1 MEKGDVRN
9 LTHSPASAERD
20 PAWSPDGKWIACF
33 SDASGEYGLEIRD
46 QTGTGEMKK
55 IALEPSFYYSPVWS
69 PDSTRIAFSDK
80 RLNLWY
86 VDVAKGT
93 PIKVDTD
100 HYEGASFNA
109 TWAPDSKRL
118 AYTKQLPNYLHA
130 VVMFSIDQKKA
141 FQVTDG
147 MSDTRYPIFDR
158 NGKYLYFTASTDV
171 GLSAVGFDMSSNE
184 HPITRS
190 AYVVVLDKNLPS
202 PLAPESDDERIGQE
216 SPLPTRTRRRTTRAR
231 TDKSK
236 DDKSKDT
243 PVTVKVDAD
252 GIGQRI
258 LALPVPARN
267 YTNMLP
273 GKTGVLYLT
282 EAPLVV
288 RESDFENL
296 KITVQ
301 RFDLSKRKV
310 EKFLDEVNDFA
321 VSFDGEKVLYRKTDQ
336 WTIAGTAEPPAAGAK
351 PKPGEGPLKLEG
363 MQLRIEP
370 MPLWRQMFHEAWR
383 IQRDFFY
390 DPQHHGLDLSK
401 IEKKYEPYLPGL
413 ASREDLNYLLEESLG
428 EMTVGH
434 MFIGG
439 GERPQPKKFKGG
451 LLGAD
456 YALENGRYRVTRVYS
471 GENWNPVCRR
481 R

>member
-1 MEKGDVRN
+1 MWVGTTIYFLSDRNGPVSLFAYDTSTTQVKEVVKNDGLDFKSASAGPGAIVIEQFGALKLFDTATQQGRTVKVNLAGDFPELRTQFVKVDPKRIRNFGVSPSGVRAVMEAWGEIFTVPVEKGDVRN
-9 LTHSPASAERD
+9 VTHSPASAERD

-109 TWAPDSKRL
+109 TWAPDSKWL

-202 PLAPESDDERIGQE
+202 PLAPESDDERIGQGKPAARRTAKTQGRQE
-216 SPLPTRTRRRTTRAR
+216 QGRQEQGRQERRTRR
-231 TDKSK
+231 
-236 DDKSKDT
+236 
-243 PVTVKVDAD
+243 
-252 GIGQRI
+252 
-258 LALPVPARN
+258 
-267 YTNMLP
+267 
-273 GKTGVLYLT
+273 
-282 EAPLVV
+282 
-288 RESDFENL
+288 
-296 KITVQ
+296 
-301 RFDLSKRKV
+301 
-310 EKFLDEVNDFA
+310 
-321 VSFDGEKVLYRKTDQ
+321 
-336 WTIAGTAEPPAAGAK
+336 
-351 PKPGEGPLKLEG
+351 
-363 MQLRIEP
+363 
-370 MPLWRQMFHEAWR
+370 
-383 IQRDFFY
+383 
-390 DPQHHGLDLSK
+390 
-401 IEKKYEPYLPGL
+401 
-413 ASREDLNYLLEESLG
+413 SR
-428 EMTVGH
+428 
-434 MFIGG
+434 
-439 GERPQPKKFKGG
+439 
-451 LLGAD
+451 
-456 YALENGRYRVTRVYS
+456 
-471 GENWNPVCRR
+471 
-481 R
+481 